1 MLPKPAWQ
9 FPVVKYGR
17 IAQKKCLGESAV
29 EIKPWALIGAVFAVI
44 SFAAF
49 IWLQLASI
57 QNKDFLLLI
66 FSSFFFLAVAT
77 ILTLLIYRGSSDSQ
91 RALATAV
98 CIIIIVGTIF
108 VTDSLTQNPRGG
120 GSASTQVTMENF
132 DLDIQGE
139 EANGKLRYRG
149 SHTEVIHKPS
159 YASSQIYLNTADIP
173 VESHVGLTLLSPAN
187 VNGTCYIFFILN
199 PYESNPYALLKEEV
213 AFTEHSTSQAVS
225 VDVFPIWGDGAHVR
239 FEGYTIEFRLRL
251 TLTGAETGPS
261 ALNFT
266 VTPDF
271 EVHILEAI
279 TSTTFQNNLT
289 IALCGVFIGTNLLV
303 PGAFAFHLLSRRQ
316 KRKD

>member
-1 MLPKPAWQ
+1 
-9 FPVVKYGR
+9 
-17 IAQKKCLGESAV
+17 V
-29 EIKPWALIGAVFAVI
+29 EIKPWALIGAIYAVI

-49 IWLQLASI
+49 VWLQLASI
-57 QNKDFLLLI
+57 DSKDFSTLI

-77 ILTLLIYRGSSDSQ
+77 VLALLIYRGSSNSQ
-91 RALATAV
+91 KALAAAV
-98 CIIIIVGTIF
+98 CIILIIGTIF
-108 VTDSLTQNPRGG
+108 VTDSFTQNPRGG
-120 GSASTQVTMENF
+120 GDVSTQVTMENF

-149 SHTEVIHKPS
+149 SHTEAIHKPS
-159 YASSQIYLNTADIP
+159 YASSLIYLSTADIP
-173 VESHVGLTLLSPAN
+173 VESHVGLTLMSPAN
-187 VNGTCYIFFILN
+187 VNGTCYIFFILD

-213 AFTEHSTSQAVS
+213 AFTEHSTSQAVT
-225 VDVFPIWGDGAHVR
+225 VDVFPIWGDDAHVR

>member
-1 MLPKPAWQ
+1 M
-9 FPVVKYGR
+9 
-17 IAQKKCLGESAV
+17 
-29 EIKPWALIGAVFAVI
+29 EIKPWALIGAVCAVL

-49 IWLQLASI
+49 VWLQLASTE
-57 QNKDFLLLI
+57 NKDFLLLV
-66 FSSFFFLAVAT
+66 FSSFFFLGVAT
-77 ILTLLIYRGSSDSQ
+77 ILALLIYRGSSDSQ
-91 RALATAV
+91 KALATTV
-98 CIIIIVGTIF
+98 CIILIVGTVF

-120 GSASTQVTMENF
+120 GGASTQVTMENF
-132 DLDIQGE
+132 DLDIVGE

-159 YASSQIYLNTADIP
+159 YASSRIYLSTADIP
-173 VESHVGLTLLSPAN
+173 VEANLGLTLLSPAN
-187 VNGTCYIFFILN
+187 VNGTCYIFFILD

-225 VDVFPIWGDGAHVR
+225 VDVFPIWGDGSHVR

-279 TSTTFQNNLT
+279 TSSTFQNNLT

-303 PGAFAFHLLSRRQ
+303 PGAFAFHLVSRKQRQ
-316 KRKD
+316 KDVDKQ